1 MTDTAVAKRAQRRR
15 LAEVGLTTC
24 SVLVPARLAETF
36 RHLALVSAALHRT
49 RSSVEVG
56 RSVTDLVRITLPQVD
71 LLDPA
76 LPEPTR
82 RALAALRYDLGMT
95 GSSEAGTDVTPAA
108 KAPGRPRNRPDG
120 GAEAA
125 PTRRS
130 QGVPEGWKVER
141 SGKPPTAA
149 QAALAGAI
157 AWSCDL
163 DIPPP
168 ALEDRKVA
176 SAWIALHVEKWKRG
190 GSPKPPPD
198 HVGPAFQVEGSH
210 GAAASGGER

>member
-1 MTDTAVAKRAQRRR
+1 MTDTALAKRAQRRR
-15 LAEVGLTTC
+15 QAEVGLTTC

-36 RHLALVSAALHRT
+36 RRLALVSAALHRT

-56 RSVTDLVRITLPQVD
+56 RAVTDLVRITLPQVD

-82 RALAALRYDLGMT
+82 RALAALRYDLGMID
-95 GSSEAGTDVTPAA
+95 AAPAA
-108 KAPGRPRNRPDG
+108 EAPGRPGSRPDG

-125 PTRRS
+125 PARRS
-130 QGVPEGWKVER
+130 QGVPDGWKVER

-157 AWSCDL
+157 AWFCGL
-163 DIPPP
+163 DIPPS

-176 SAWIALHVEKWKRG
+176 SAWIALNVEKWKRG
-190 GSPKPPPD
+190 GSPKPPAD